1 MSTIAITGAIVTAAG
16 LAAKIPALLSKVKTT
31 NLVEFTRATRV
42 EPIVL
47 VDDGLAYQPYT
58 PDVMQMLCSMFS
70 GYYLQA
76 VALSVNVGKV
86 ETLKLL
92 ETLNPNRGGA
102 LAALAMESYEHQL
115 PMIGQSLGLESFGM
129 EDDSKGGGS
138 TSGKDSL
145 KASVES
151 SNLSVGK
158 MLEVHIDSEG
168 QKATFPI
175 QIRLMANLVKSSD
188 LVHNLSGA
196 SKDRSF
202 RGRWTSLRMGQ
213 ITFWND
219 FVFAN
224 DLIDDYR
231 KASVREAGSVFNIL
245 KRRQSVNRS
254 SSLVSGTPSVA
265 DASNML
271 VISETTRKE
280 FERASNMRLSSYRHR
295 QNLFENTTMMIIV
308 VVDTEWEQVTIYHRG
323 LDGSSQMSVKEIKSS
338 NKSAGPD
345 ITEILKA
352 YRLGD
357 APGL

>member
-1 MSTIAITGAIVTAAG
+1 MSTIAIAGALVTAAG
-16 LAAKIPALLSKVKTT
+16 LAAKLPALLSKVESKS
-31 NLVEFTRATRV
+31 LVEFTRATRV

-47 VDDGLAYQPYT
+47 VDESLAYQPYT

-92 ETLNPNRGGA
+92 DSLNPSRSGGA
-102 LAALAMESYEHQL
+102 FSTIALESYEHGL
-115 PMIGQSLGLESFGM
+115 PMFGQALGMEAFGLE
-129 EDDSKGGGS
+129 DDRSGGT
-138 TSGKDSL
+138 TSGKDAM
-145 KASVES
+145 KTSVES

-158 MLEVHIDSEG
+158 MLEVHIESEG
-168 QKATFPI
+168 QKATFPV
-175 QIRLMANLVKSSD
+175 QIRLMSNLVRSSN

-196 SKDRSF
+196 SKTRGL
-202 RGRWTSLRMGQ
+202 RGRWVAMRTGQ
-213 ITFWND
+213 ISFWKD
-219 FVFAN
+219 FVMAN

-231 KASVREAGSVFNIL
+231 LNSTRESGTVFNVL
-245 KRRQSVNRS
+245 KRQQTKNRAS
-254 SSLVSGTPSVA
+254 ALISGTPSIA
-265 DASNML
+265 DASNMM
-271 VISETTRKE
+271 VMSENTRKD
-280 FERASNMRLSSYRHR
+280 FERASGTRLSNFRSR

-323 LDGSSQMSVKEIKSS
+323 LDGSSQMSVKEIKNS

>member
-1 MSTIAITGAIVTAAG
+1 MSTIAIAGALVTAAS
-16 LAAKIPALLSKVKTT
+16 LAAKLPDLLSKVKSDS
-31 NLVEFTRATRV
+31 LVEFTRSTRV

-47 VDDGLAYQPYT
+47 VDDNLAYQQYT

-92 ETLNPNRGGA
+92 DSLNPNRSGGA
-102 LAALAMESYEHQL
+102 LATLAMESYEHGL
-115 PMIGQSLGLESFGM
+115 PMFGQPLGMESFGI
-129 EDDSKGGGS
+129 EDV
-138 TSGKDSL
+138 TSGKDAI
-145 KASVES
+145 KTATES

-175 QIRLMANLVKSSD
+175 QIRLMSNLVRSSD

-202 RGRWTSLRMGQ
+202 KGRWVALRTGQ
-213 ITFWND
+213 IEFWKD
-219 FVFAN
+219 FIFAN
-224 DLIDDYR
+224 DLIDEYR
-231 KASVREAGSVFNIL
+231 KSNVRETGTVFNVL
-245 KRRQSVNRS
+245 KRRQSKNRA

-271 VISETTRKE
+271 VISESTRKE
-280 FERASNMRLSSYRHR
+280 FERASGVRLSNYRSR
-295 QNLFENTTMMIIV
+295 QNLFENTSMMIIV

-323 LDGSSQMSVKEIKSS
+323 LDGSSEMSVKEIKNS
-338 NKSAGPD
+338 NKSSGPD

-357 APGL
+357 TPGL